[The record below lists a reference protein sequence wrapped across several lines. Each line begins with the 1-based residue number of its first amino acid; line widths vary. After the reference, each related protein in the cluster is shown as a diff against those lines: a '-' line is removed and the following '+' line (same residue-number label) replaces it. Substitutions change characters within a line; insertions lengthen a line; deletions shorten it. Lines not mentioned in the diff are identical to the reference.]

1 MYRVDCIKKDML
13 SGPGR
18 EHKGAVGV
26 QRGKR
31 IHEELFIGTAFM
43 EHMQETLDI
52 WGSWTE
58 VSQTELDY

>member
-52 WGSWTE
+52 WGS
-58 VSQTELDY
+58 